1 MAVITILGAG
11 VMGSAMCLPACARGY
26 EVRLVGTHLDVAIID
41 SLKMSGRHP
50 RLAVKLPARVK
61 PFTFDQFAQALGDD
75 TDLIILGVS
84 SAGIEW
90 AIDRLC
96 ETLTK
101 PVPVLMIT
109 KGLAT
114 QAGTLIALPDHVGSE
129 VKRRI
134 GLTLE
139 IAAVGG
145 PCIAGE
151 LAVARQTGVVITARD
166 VSLAERLCS
175 MLATEFYHPRAS
187 SDLIGVEV
195 CAAFKNFFAIAVGW
209 AAGRRETF
217 PPVDNGAFNHNAA
230 AILFDQAIAEMMVLV
245 RHLGG
250 NEVSVWGLP
259 GAGDLYVTSQ
269 AGRNSRLGRQLGLG
283 LSYGEVKAGPMK
295 DDTIEG
301 AELGIAVAPTLDEMM
316 TSRRLDRA
324 ALPVTSALLAALT
337 RDAPL
342 DIPWDLLHR
351 YAAAEV
357 GSARTR

>member
-11 VMGSAMCLPACARGY
+11 VMGSAMCLPACARGHT
-26 EVRLVGTHLDVAIID
+26 VRLVGTHLDAAIID
-41 SLKMSGRHP
+41 SLKTSGRHP
-50 RLAVKLPARVK
+50 RLAVKLPAGVK
-61 PFTFDQFAQALGDD
+61 PFTFDQFAAALGDD

-84 SAGIEW
+84 SAGINW

-96 ETLTK
+96 EVLTK
-101 PVPVLMIT
+101 PIPVLMIT
-109 KGLAT
+109 KGLAP
-114 QAGTLIALPDHVGSE
+114 QSNTLVALPDFVAGE

-134 GLTLE
+134 GLDLD

-151 LAVARQTGVVITARD
+151 LAVSRQTGVVITARNPA
-166 VSLAERLCS
+166 LAERLCS
-175 MLATEFYHPRAS
+175 MLATDFYHPRAS
-187 SDLIGVEV
+187 RDLIGVEI

-230 AILFDQAIAEMMVLV
+230 AILFDQAVAEMMLLV

-250 NEVSVWGLP
+250 RDVSVWGMP
-259 GAGDLYVTSQ
+259 GAGDLYVTCQ

-283 LSYGEVKAGPMK
+283 LTYAEVKAGPMK

-301 AELGIAVAPTLDEMM
+301 AELGIAVAQTLYGMM
-316 TSRRLDRA
+316 ASQRLDRA
-324 ALPVTSALLAALT
+324 ALPVTAALLAALT
-337 RDAPL
+337 ANAPL
-342 DIPWDLLHR
+342 EIPWDRLHR
-351 YAAAEV
+351 YE
-357 GSARTR
+357 